1 MPLNQL
7 LTRLQLKTLAPTLT
21 SSSTHGTY
29 PEESLQKA
37 LLNDSLDR
45 IRLLTSEDRSPSKN
59 QLRGMLIRRAMEGK
73 PRKPKRV
80 KLSRTKNTANR
91 KLLEQ
96 LGSLFSESE
105 ISMSS
110 SSHSSN
116 MW

>member
-1 MPLNQL
+1 
-7 LTRLQLKTLAPTLT
+7 
-21 SSSTHGTY
+21 
-29 PEESLQKA
+29 
-37 LLNDSLDR
+37 
-45 IRLLTSEDRSPSKN
+45 
-59 QLRGMLIRRAMEGK
+59 MLIRRAMEKK

>member
-1 MPLNQL
+1 
-7 LTRLQLKTLAPTLT
+7 
-21 SSSTHGTY
+21 
-29 PEESLQKA
+29 
-37 LLNDSLDR
+37 
-45 IRLLTSEDRSPSKN
+45 
-59 QLRGMLIRRAMEGK
+59 MLIRRAMEKK

-80 KLSRTKNTANR
+80 KLSRTKNMTNR